1 MKADFEAKIAKCVEE
16 YKAQIDSVIELTGK
30 PREEVEA
37 IALEA
42 HKEEIDNRRI
52 QANALGHNAAVK
64 EWGMNPWVM
73 AQHKMVEY
81 LEARMK

>member
-1 MKADFEAKIAKCVEE
+1 MNTDFEAKIAKCVEE
-16 YKAQIDSVIELTGK
+16 YKAQIDSVIELTGRS
-30 PREEVEA
+30 REEVEA
-37 IALEA
+37 IALKT

-52 QANALGHNAAVK
+52 QANAA
-64 EWGMNPWVM
+64 MNPWVM